1 MPVRDRVP
9 VDRIRQLL
17 AQGLTQGQVATRLGV
32 SKGVVCA
39 IAGGRYKPANSAG
52 GAS

>member
-17 AQGLTQGQVATRLGV
+17 AQGLTQTQVAKRLGV
-32 SKGVVCA
+32 SKGVVCS
-39 IAGGRYKPANSAG
+39 IANGRYGPANR
-52 GAS
+52 